1 MWRAARVRG
10 ASRSSCPSG
19 PEPMAAAA
27 ALPHLRRARQLW
39 IERLTGAI
47 FAVPAFILLLLVN
60 LLPLIAVLYLSL
72 TNYEFGALDAGF
84 VGLANLKKALA
95 DPIIRRSV

>member
-1 MWRAARVRG
+1 
-10 ASRSSCPSG
+10 
-19 PEPMAAAA
+19 MAAAA
-27 ALPHLRRARQLW
+27 ALPHLRRTRQLW
-39 IERLTGAI
+39 IERLTGAG

-72 TNYEFGALDAGF
+72 TDYEFGALDARF

-95 DPIIRRSV
+95 DAQAKLDAIANIEGSSNNRRPTTPEGRKP